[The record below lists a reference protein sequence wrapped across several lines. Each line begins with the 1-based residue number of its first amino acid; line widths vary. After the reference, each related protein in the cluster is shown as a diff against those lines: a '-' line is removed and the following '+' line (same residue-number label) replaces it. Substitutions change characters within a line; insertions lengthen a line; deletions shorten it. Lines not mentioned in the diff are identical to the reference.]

1 MKKQYTLLFFFLL
14 STHFAMAQTPA
25 RVFTY
30 DAAGNRIA
38 MGIPVP
44 QAPKKI
50 DDSMEEKLAD
60 MVSFTTYP
68 DGNVQI
74 HVLKKAENLA
84 YSARVYTTSGQIVAK
99 LQTTTSP
106 VSSINLSSYPLGV
119 YIVEVIIGERHIT
132 HKIIRE

>member
-1 MKKQYTLLFFFLL
+1 MKKLLLLLL
-14 STHFAMAQTPA
+14 SLLSSHFAMAQTPV

-38 MGIPVP
+38 MGIPVS
-44 QAPKKI
+44 QAPRKT
-50 DDSMEEKLAD
+50 DDSVEEKMAD
-60 MVSFTTYP
+60 MVSFTAHP
-68 DGNVQI
+68 DGHVQI
-74 HVLKKAENLA
+74 HVLKGSGETA
-84 YSARVYTTSGQIVAK
+84 YYARVYTTSGQIVAK

-106 VSSINLSSYPLGV
+106 VSSINLSSYPPGV

>member
-1 MKKQYTLLFFFLL
+1 M
-14 STHFAMAQTPA
+14 SSHFSMAQTPA

-38 MGIPVP
+38 MGVPVS
-44 QAPKKI
+44 QAPRKT
-50 DDSMEEKLAD
+50 DDSVEEKLAD
-60 MVSFTTYP
+60 IVSFTTHP
-68 DGNVQI
+68 DGHIRI
-74 HVLKKAENLA
+74 HVLKEDEDLP

-99 LQTTTSP
+99 IPSTKSP
-106 VSSINLSSYPLGV
+106 VSSINLSSYPSGV